1 MIVNFTYARTG
12 PARRAASGD
21 HVPTT
26 DSAKTR
32 PPLVSSRDLLGGEAL
47 LRIEHNGEIYTLRIT
62 RNGRLILTK

>member
-1 MIVNFTYARTG
+1 M
-12 PARRAASGD
+12 
-21 HVPTT
+21 PTT

-32 PPLVSSRDLLGGEAL
+32 PLLVSSRDLLGGEAL